1 VLRQHFFHLR
11 LLFSS
16 GILLAFGQS
25 VFAQEPMSLRQVI
38 DIALQNNYAV
48 KIAKNQLR
56 TAENDA
62 TWGNAGLL
70 PVVNATAQTNNNYN
84 VLFRQ
89 QRQVFQ
95 TVINPVTGDTTS
107 NEVTQINDFSNR
119 TNIGLGGGVNLNWT
133 ILGAA
138 VSANYRRLEEIRE
151 AGRENTEVA
160 IENTVAAVTNAY
172 YNISQQ
178 EQLRVVLENALKIA
192 QEQLRLAKNRY
203 DVGSGSRQEFL
214 SAQVNYNTSQSAL
227 LTQEQQVVAA
237 RIALNQLLVRPATGN
252 IAPTDSLTVNPNLR
266 LEELRDAVRQQNPAL
281 LLAQRNRSVASLNAR
296 LVQAQRYPL
305 VNVFA
310 GLTRNYQNSRAFIV
324 PNVTNSA
331 VLNYG
336 ATVSVPIFNGMN
348 LNRQVQNARIA
359 QETAEFQ
366 YQDLLNQTLAGLE
379 TTFANYTNSLK
390 LIELER
396 QNLQVAEQN
405 VTIALERYKI
415 GVTTLLEVQDVQ
427 RNAVAASSRL
437 ISAVFNAKLAET
449 ELLRLSSQIVQ

>member
-1 VLRQHFFHLR
+1 
-11 LLFSS
+11 
-16 GILLAFGQS
+16 
-25 VFAQEPMSLRQVI
+25 
-38 DIALQNNYAV
+38 
-48 KIAKNQLR
+48 
-56 TAENDA
+56 
-62 TWGNAGLL
+62 
-70 PVVNATAQTNNNYN
+70 
-84 VLFRQ
+84 
-89 QRQVFQ
+89 
-95 TVINPVTGDTTS
+95 
-107 NEVTQINDFSNR
+107 
-119 TNIGLGGGVNLNWT
+119 GVNLNWT